1 MDVNQE
7 KEIEMTVCDQ
17 EALFDSAH
25 AALVFAFN
33 FAGQHYDTPPLARL
47 AAGLNREL
55 TPTSNKGLGGLDG
68 AAQAGMIRAEI
79 NTLGNLAENV
89 LTARFAPS
97 YHPCACRSACCGG
110 KKTNPEWINSI
121 AWLSNHMRST
131 ALFGTSA
138 DYRIRR
144 TCVLRHFQVKE
155 KRQSLEQMADACG
168 INRQTA
174 GSYMS
179 KVAKFLKVIE
189 SSAYSAISDKL
200 QEINVVGKN

>member
-33 FAGQHYDTPPLARL
+33 FAGEHYDRPM
-47 AAGLNREL
+47 L
-55 TPTSNKGLGGLDG
+55 TRMAYPSIGSSKGLAGLDG
-68 AAQAGMIRAEI
+68 AAQSGMIRAEI
-79 NTLGNLAENV
+79 NALGNLAENV

-97 YHPCACRSACCGG
+97 YYPCACRSACCGG
-110 KKTNPEWINSI
+110 KKTNPEWINAI

-144 TCVLRHFQVKE
+144 TCVLRHFQAKE
-155 KRQSLEQMADACG
+155 NRKSLDQMADACG
-168 INRQTA
+168 ITRNTA
-174 GSYMS
+174 GAYMS
-179 KVAKFLKVIE
+179 KEAKFIKVIE

-200 QEINVVGKN
+200 QDLNVVGKN

>member
-1 MDVNQE
+1 
-7 KEIEMTVCDQ
+7 MTVCDQ

-33 FAGQHYDTPPLARL
+33 FAGQHYDRPM
-47 AAGLNREL
+47 L
-55 TPTSNKGLGGLDG
+55 TRMAFPSIGQSKGLAGLDG

-79 NTLGNLAENV
+79 NALGNLAENV
-89 LTARFAPS
+89 LTARFAPH

-110 KKTNPEWINSI
+110 KKTNPEWINAI

-144 TCVLRHFQVKE
+144 TCVLRHFQAKE
-155 KRQSLEQMADACG
+155 NRQSLDQMANACS

-174 GSYMS
+174 GAYMS
-179 KVAKFLKVIE
+179 KVSKFIKVIE
-189 SSAYSAISDKL
+189 ASAYGAISDKL
-200 QEINVVGKN
+200 QEIDVVGKI